1 MNQPPNSELSS
12 FCHSKSLCMQRLSIK
27 SLGMQSKEALV
38 VVLVSMRNYL
48 RPVDNIFSDH
58 VLKGKIKELACKELA
73 AIVLLSS
80 VIVLQLYYCSFLESK
95 GRCELFSVKEERC
108 QRPFSKVPT

>member
-1 MNQPPNSELSS
+1 MNQPPNSEFSS
-12 FCHSKSLCMQRLSIK
+12 FCHSKSFCMQRLSIK
-27 SLGMQSKEALV
+27 SLGMRSKEALV

-48 RPVDNIFSDH
+48 RPVDNVFSDH

-80 VIVLQLYYCSFLESK
+80 VTVLQLYYCSVLESK
-95 GRCELFSVKEERC
+95 GRCELFSVKEERW

>member
-58 VLKGKIKELACKELA
+58 VLKGKIKELACKELV

-80 VIVLQLYYCSFLESK
+80 VMSCSCIIVHFWSL
-95 GRCELFSVKEERC
+95 KEG
-108 QRPFSKVPT
+108 VNYLV